1 MVNEQDSQGR
11 GAEDAVLVER
21 FKSGSEQAFNELVAK
36 YSAKMYQLA
45 YGMLGNKEDA
55 EEVAQDAFVKVYKN
69 IGQFRGDASFST
81 WLYRITANLSRN
93 RYHWNK
99 RRGSQVNV
107 SAHIEATGD
116 DGPRDI
122 EMPDSSKSP
131 EALAQEEELR
141 ADIMGG
147 MERLPDKLREIMTLR
162 HVEDMRYETIA
173 EILGCKIGTVKSRL
187 ARARESLK
195 EMVGL

>member
-1 MVNEQDSQGR
+1 MGNEQSGQER
-11 GAEDAVLVER
+11 GAEDAVLVES
-21 FKSGSEQAFNELVAK
+21 FKAGSEQAFNELVARH
-36 YSAKMYQLA
+36 SAKMYQLA

-81 WLYRITANLSRN
+81 WLYRITANLARN

-107 SAHIEATGD
+107 SAHLEAVGD
-116 DGPRDI
+116 EAARDI

-131 EALAQEEELR
+131 EALIQEEELK

-147 MERLPDKLREIMTLR
+147 MRRLPDKLREIMTLR
-162 HVEDMRYETIA
+162 HVEDMRYERIA
-173 EILGCKIGTVKSRL
+173 EILDCKIGTVKSRL